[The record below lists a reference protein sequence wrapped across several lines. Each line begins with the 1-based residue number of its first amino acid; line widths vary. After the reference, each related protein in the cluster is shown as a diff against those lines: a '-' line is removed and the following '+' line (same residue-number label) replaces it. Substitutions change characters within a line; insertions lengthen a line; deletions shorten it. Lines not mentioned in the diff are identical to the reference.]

1 MRNMSHKI
9 ENINKERQIIKK
21 NEMEILE
28 LKNTIM
34 EMIYSLEAF
43 NSR

>member
-28 LKNTIM
+28 LKSIT
-34 EMIYSLEAF
+34 EMKKNY
-43 NSR
+43 

>member
-1 MRNMSHKI
+1 MSHHT

-28 LKNTIM
+28 LKSIT
-34 EMIYSLEAF
+34 EMKKNY
-43 NSR
+43 

>member
-1 MRNMSHKI
+1 MSHKI

-28 LKNTIM
+28 LKSIT
-34 EMIYSLEAF
+34 EMKKNY
-43 NSR
+43 